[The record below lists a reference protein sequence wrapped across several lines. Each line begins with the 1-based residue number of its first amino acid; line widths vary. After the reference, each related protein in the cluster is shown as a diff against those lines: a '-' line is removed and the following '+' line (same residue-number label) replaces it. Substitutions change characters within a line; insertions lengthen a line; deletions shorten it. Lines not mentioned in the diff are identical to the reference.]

1 MNGFNF
7 SRLPRIL
14 LTLGVMT
21 VAGLWIAEEVGL
33 LEVAEPA
40 DARSADLPLA
50 TPLPVRVVLQG
61 VIAGDRNT
69 PGVAILAEAGRRP
82 VLVPEGAAFSE
93 DLRVERVMPDRVVL
107 RQRSSGAPIVLPLSL
122 MPGDVPISPG
132 MEMGRATDPQW
143 RDEIPPPPPLERTP
157 SAAFEPL
164 PTDRVA
170 PAVDASGPPPGSAL
184 TGPALPGPA
193 AGR

>member
-1 MNGFNF
+1 MNGFDF

-122 MPGDVPISPG
+122 MPGEAPVPGSG
-132 MEMGRATDPQW
+132 LASGRTTDAQW
-143 RDEIPPPPPLERTP
+143 RDEIPPPSVDRTP
-157 SAAFEPL
+157 PPVLETP
-164 PTDRVA
+164 
-170 PAVDASGPPPGSAL
+170 PATA
-184 TGPALPGPA
+184 
-193 AGR
+193 R

>member
-1 MNGFNF
+1 MNGFDF

-14 LTLGVMT
+14 LTVGVIA
-21 VAGLWIAEEVGL
+21 VAGLWIAEEAGL
-33 LEVAEPA
+33 LEVAPPL

-69 PGVAILAEAGRRP
+69 PGVAILAEVGRRP

-122 MPGDVPISPG
+122 MPGDIPVSPG
-132 MEMGRATDPQW
+132 MEAGRASDPQW
-143 RDEIPPPPPLERTP
+143 RDEIPPPPLERAS
-157 SAAFEPL
+157 SAPVEPL
-164 PTDRVA
+164 PTDRVP
-170 PAVDASGPPPGSAL
+170 PAVDASGPPPGSGL